1 MPILVG
7 IIGLPKLL
15 ADVIAAAFSGDD
27 VRVGHFSDRCASEE
41 RVAELLNHDVV
52 IAGVDDPLQCTLLD
66 KIAAAMGPRVL
77 GMRTDGREAWIYE
90 MQPRARR
97 LGPASPEQIRAA
109 VLDGYETSP

>member
-7 IIGLPKLL
+7 IVGLPKLL
-15 ADVIAAAFSGDD
+15 ADVIAEAFSGHD
-27 VRVGHFSDRCASEE
+27 VRVDNLPDGSASTA
-41 RVAELLNHDVV
+41 VIADLLNRDVI
-52 IAGVDDPLQCTLLD
+52 IAGVDDPGQSALVD

-77 GMRTDGREAWIYE
+77 GMRTDGREAWIYQ
-90 MQPRARR
+90 MRPRARR